1 MSIKI
6 IFCIFH
12 FSLKL
17 YIKHMNSSLNVFP
30 YSYSSSVLRPQW
42 AQQTTHWTATNSLS
56 EPSEKKSGELWIKR
70 KLGEWNKKNWSL
82 LRRMEG
88 LSSMHKLPL
97 VILHLPVLSVT
108 SVSLPH
114 TEHTPQKIYLHLLT
128 VRKTFKTCWESTS
141 FFYTII
147 HFYT

>member
-42 AQQTTHWTATNSLS
+42 AQQTAHWTATNSSS

-70 KLGEWNKKNWSL
+70 KLGEWNNKKTGVSSEEWRDCQVCTNSPSL
-82 LRRMEG
+82 
-88 LSSMHKLPL
+88 SY
-97 VILHLPVLSVT
+97 
-108 SVSLPH
+108 
-114 TEHTPQKIYLHLLT
+114 IYLSCPSPACLYLTLNTLHRKSTFTYWLLEKHSKH
-128 VRKTFKTCWESTS
+128 VEKVPAS
-141 FFYTII
+141 FIQ
-147 HFYT
+147 